1 MSVLNVNSKNF
12 NEEIKEGIV
21 LVDFFA
27 NWCGPCKMLSPIVD
41 QVSNEFSNVKFLKL
55 NVDESSDI
63 AGNYNIMSIPAL
75 LLFKDGVLISK
86 SVGFISAE
94 ELKNFIVQSM

>member
-1 MSVLNVNSKNF
+1 MSVLNVNSSSF

-94 ELKNFIVQSM
+94 ELKRFIAQNM

>member
-94 ELKNFIVQSM
+94 ELKDFIVQSM

>member
-12 NEEIKEGIV
+12 NEEIKEGVV

-94 ELKNFIVQSM
+94 ELKGFIVQNM